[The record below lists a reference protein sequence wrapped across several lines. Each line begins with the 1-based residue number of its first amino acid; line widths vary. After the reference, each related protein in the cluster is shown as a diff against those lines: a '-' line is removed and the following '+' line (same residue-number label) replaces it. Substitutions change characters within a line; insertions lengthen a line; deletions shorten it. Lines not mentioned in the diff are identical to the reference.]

1 MTNLNL
7 KNPAKVEELKRSRSL
22 VIIKPDGV
30 VRHLVGEIVSRFE
43 RKGLKIVGMKM
54 IHATAAQAQ
63 DHYAA
68 TEEWYKSNGERTYQG
83 YIDKGQTPP
92 GTPRELAENV
102 QRKLVGYLGAG
113 PAVYM
118 VLEGAHVIETVR
130 RMRGATN
137 PQSADVGTI
146 GFDFTVDSY
155 ELGDAGD
162 WAIRNIIHGSDSPE
176 SAAREIPI
184 WFAEN
189 ELFEY
194 KTMLEDIIYSDAW
207 HQEPKAE

>member
-1 MTNLNL
+1 M
-7 KNPAKVEELKRSRSL
+7 LKRQRSL

-30 VRHLVGEIVSRFE
+30 VRHLVGEIINRFE

-54 IHATAAQAQ
+54 LHATKSQIQ
-63 DHYAA
+63 EHYLA

-113 PAVYM
+113 PAIYM

-130 RMRGATN
+130 KMRGATS
-137 PQSADVGTI
+137 PLAAEVGTI
-146 GFDFTVDSY
+146 GFDFTLESS

-162 WAIRNIIHGSDSPE
+162 WAIRNIIHGSASVE
-176 SAAREIPI
+176 SADREIPI
-184 WFAEN
+184 WFAAN
-189 ELFEY
+189 ELFTY
-194 KTMLEDIIYSDAW
+194 KTAVEDFIYSDA
-207 HQEPKAE
+207 